1 MRKKL
6 LIAII
11 SVFAIFG
18 VSDVNAKEPAYYTS
32 SNGVSLTE
40 KEYNFFVEM
49 YNEDFPKGVTQ
60 EEYNM
65 YANGN
70 FFDGQI
76 EKKVVE
82 EKAQPATRGTYH
94 STANKSIQ
102 IATSC
107 NSLCTVAISVKWIN
121 SPTIRSYDVIG
132 AYLSGVSKSGSI
144 TTRSSSSSS
153 TVSATST
160 KTQKNG
166 FGASVKLP
174 SGSNV
179 TLYQSFVSTKGGHIY
194 ASYQHAMSNTTLAV
208 SQQFN
213 VSRIGYG
220 GVFSFYGTATSV
232 YDNMNGVDIAV

>member
-6 LIAII
+6 LMVII
-11 SVFAIFG
+11 SIFAIFG
-18 VSDVNAKEPAYYTS
+18 VSNVNAQEAAYYTS

-49 YNEDFPKGVTQ
+49 YNEDFPKGITQ
-60 EEYNM
+60 EEYDM

-121 SPTIRSYDVIG
+121 DPTVRSYDVLG
-132 AYLSGVSKSGSI
+132 AYLSGVSKTGTV
-144 TTRSSSSSS
+144 TTRSSSSST
-153 TVSATST
+153 TVTATST
-160 KTQKNG
+160 KTENVG
-166 FGASVKLP
+166 FGASIKLP

-179 TLYQSFVSTKGGHIY
+179 RLYQSFLTSKGGHIY
-194 ASYQHAMSNTTLAV
+194 ASYQHAKSNTTLAV

-213 VSRIGYG
+213 MSRIGYG
-220 GVFSFYGTATSV
+220 GVFAFYGTARSV

>member
-6 LIAII
+6 LMTIVSA
-11 SVFAIFG
+11 FAIL
-18 VSDVNAKEPAYYTS
+18 SISNVNAQEAAYYTS

-49 YNEDFPKGVTQ
+49 YDEDFPKGITQ
-60 EEYNM
+60 EEYDM
-65 YANGN
+65 YADGN
-70 FFDGQI
+70 FFDGKI
-76 EKKVVE
+76 EKKVIE
-82 EKAQPATRGTYH
+82 EKTQPTTRGTFH

-107 NSLCTVAISVKWIN
+107 NSLCTVAVSVNWIN
-121 SPTIRSYDVIG
+121 NPTIRSYDVIG
-132 AYLSGVSKSGSI
+132 AYLSGVSKTGSV
-144 TTRSSSSSS
+144 TTRSSSSST
-153 TVSATST
+153 TVTATST
-160 KTQKNG
+160 KTENVG
-166 FGASVKLP
+166 FGASIKLP
-174 SGSNV
+174 SGSSV
-179 TLYQSFVSTKGGHIY
+179 RLYQSFITSKGGHIY

-220 GVFSFYGTATSV
+220 GVFAFYGTATSV

>member
-6 LIAII
+6 LMAIV
-11 SVFAIFG
+11 SAFAIL
-18 VSDVNAKEPAYYTS
+18 SISNVNAQDTAYYTS

-49 YNEDFPKGVTQ
+49 YNEDFPKDVTQ
-60 EEYNM
+60 EEYDM

-70 FFDGQI
+70 FFDGKI
-76 EKKVVE
+76 EKKIVE
-82 EKAQPATRGTYH
+82 EKTQPTTRGTFH

-107 NSLCTVAISVKWIN
+107 NTVCTVAVSVKWIKN
-121 SPTIRSYDVIG
+121 PTIRSYDVIG
-132 AYLSGVSKSGSI
+132 AYLSGISRNSSV
-144 TTRSSSSSS
+144 TTRSSSSSG
-153 TVSATST
+153 TVTATST
-160 KTQKNG
+160 KLQNNG
-166 FGASVKLP
+166 FGASIKLP
-174 SGSNV
+174 SGNGV
-179 TLYQSFVSTKGGHIY
+179 TLYQSYVTSKGGHIY

-208 SQQFN
+208 SKQFN